1 MSKRSFC
8 RAKIVA
14 TLGPASSTPQVIRGL
29 VDAGADVFRLNFSH
43 GSHAEHQARY
53 DAIRDIEAEIGRPLG
68 VLADLQ
74 GPKLRVGTFAQGP
87 IRLEADARVRFDLDP
102 APGTIDRVPLPHPEV
117 LSALA
122 PGVQLLLD
130 DGKLRLEVEEA
141 GADFAVARVL
151 VGGPLSD
158 RKGVSV
164 VGAVLPVSA
173 LTPKD
178 RVDLAFAVQLGVDWI
193 ALSFVQRPEDLDEVR
208 ALAGQPVSLVAKL
221 EKPAAVERLDEI
233 VARSDAVMV
242 ARGDLG
248 VEMAPQRVPIIQRQI
263 IRACRAAGKPVIVA
277 TQMLESMI
285 EAPTP
290 TRAEASDVATAVY
303 EGTDAVML
311 SAESAAGKHP
321 VEAVRMMEGIIAEVE
336 ADPYYRQATD
346 AAHPAPDATV
356 SDVIC
361 YAVRQAASILPVAAI
376 VTYTTSGWTTLRAA
390 RERPAAPILGLTPDL
405 ATARRLS
412 LVWGTYP
419 VQTPAVEHVTEIVD
433 FACATAAAQGMAE
446 PGGIIAIAAGMP
458 FGVAGTTTN
467 LLRIARLPERSA

>member
-14 TLGPASSTPQVIRGL
+14 TLGPASSTPSVIRGL

>member
-303 EGTDAVML
+303 EGADAVML

>member
-130 DGKLRLEVEEA
+130 DGKLRLEVETAES
-141 GADFAVARVL
+141 GSAVARVL

-193 ALSFVQRPEDLDEVR
+193 ALSFVQRPEDLDDVR
-208 ALAGQPVSLVAKL
+208 ALAGRPVSLVAKL

-303 EGTDAVML
+303 EGADAVML